1 MVFDT
6 HLHTEISSDSEM
18 KIDEA
23 IKQAKALNLG
33 LIITE
38 HMDLFY
44 PEDNKFIF
52 DV

>member
-18 KIDEA
+18 KIEEA

-38 HMDLFY
+38 LMDLFS
-44 PEDNKFIF
+44 P
-52 DV
+52 